1 MSLSSARNKYLLL
14 FLSFSLFL
22 IFSTSSYAGNFG
34 VGTHAGYGA
43 LSHKEEGM
51 SESNEN
57 VLFYGVSGE
66 YTLKSN
72 PHLFTGF
79 VIDWGTGFY
88 NDERWEDKGAQSQS
102 NDIRFFG
109 QFYEA
114 RLGYKNDFGDY
125 YYRAFA
131 AQGMDI
137 LRFKRDDFVF
147 TGTPLQASGTEKL
160 NLWRTSLGAG
170 FGRRIGKWAL
180 DSRIA
185 YSLHPSGRV
194 EYSAYPGIDF
204 DTKGTCIDGGVGLA
218 TSITDRMSFYAGISG
233 SLIELDESDSK
244 QFGSA
249 LVSFPGSTTEI
260 WVGML
265 NLTYAF

>member
-1 MSLSSARNKYLLL
+1 MRLSSVRNKYLILL
-14 FLSFSLFL
+14 LSFSLL
-22 IFSTSSYAGNFG
+22 LLFSTASYAGNFG
-34 VGTHAGYGA
+34 VGTHAGYGT
-43 LSHKEEGM
+43 LSHEEKGS
-51 SESNEN
+51 SESDQN

-66 YTLKSN
+66 YTLQSN

-88 NDERWEDKGAQSQS
+88 DDEKWENKGAQSQS
-102 NDIRFFG
+102 NDIKFFG
-109 QFYEA
+109 QFYDV
-114 RLGYKNDFGDY
+114 RFGYKNDFGDY
-125 YYRAFA
+125 YYRAFVA
-131 AQGMDI
+131 GGYDI
-137 LRFKRDDFVF
+137 LRFKRDDFIF
-147 TGTPLQASGTEKL
+147 SGAPLQASGTETL
-160 NLWRTSLGAG
+160 NLLRTGIGAG

-185 YSLHPSGRV
+185 YSLHPSGKV

-204 DTKGTCIDGGVGLA
+204 DTEGTCIDGGVGLA
-218 TSITDRMSFYAGISG
+218 TGITDRMSFYAGISG
-233 SLIELDESDSK
+233 SLIELDESGSK
-244 QFGSA
+244 QSGSA

>member
-1 MSLSSARNKYLLL
+1 MKNKYLILL
-14 FLSFSLFL
+14 LSFSFILL
-22 IFSTSSYAGNFG
+22 LSTVSNAGNFG
-34 VGTHAGYGA
+34 AGSHAGYGN

-51 SESNEN
+51 SDSNEN

-66 YTLKSN
+66 YTLQSN
-72 PHLFTGF
+72 SHLFTGF

-88 NDERWEDKGAQSQS
+88 DEERWENKAAQSQS

-109 QFYEA
+109 QFYDI
-114 RLGYKNDFGDY
+114 RFGYKNDLGDY
-125 YYRAFA
+125 YYRAFVA
-131 AQGMDI
+131 EGRDI

-147 TGTPLQASGTEKL
+147 TGTPLQSSGTEKL

-194 EYSAYPGIDF
+194 EYSAYPGMDF
-204 DTKGTCIDGGVGLA
+204 DTKGTCLDGGVGLA
-218 TSITDRMSFYAGISG
+218 TSITDRMSFYAGVSG
-233 SLIELDESDSK
+233 SLIELDESDVK
-244 QFGSA
+244 QAGSVN
-249 LVSFPGSTTEI
+249 VSFPGSTTEI

>member
-1 MSLSSARNKYLLL
+1 MRLSSARSNYMFLLFSSALLL
-14 FLSFSLFL
+14 FFS
-22 IFSTSSYAGNFG
+22 SASYAGNFG
-34 VGTHAGYGA
+34 VGTHAGYGT
-43 LSHKEEGM
+43 LSHEEEGR
-51 SESNEN
+51 SGSDQN

-66 YTLKSN
+66 YTLKSA

-88 NDERWEDKGAQSQS
+88 DKERWEDKGAQSQE
-102 NDIRFFG
+102 DEIRFFG
-109 QFYEA
+109 QFYDI
-114 RLGYKNDFGDY
+114 RFGYKNDFGDY
-125 YYRAFA
+125 YYRVFVAE
-131 AQGMDI
+131 GMDI
-137 LRFKRDDFVF
+137 LRFKRDDLIF
-147 TGTPLQASGTEKL
+147 TGAPLQSSGTEKL

-170 FGRRIGKWAL
+170 FGRRIGRWAL

-194 EYSAYPGIDF
+194 RYSAYPGIDF
-204 DTKGTCIDGGVGLA
+204 ETEGTCIDGGVGLA
-218 TSITDRMSFYAGISG
+218 TGITERMSFYAGVSG

-244 QFGSA
+244 QSGSET
-249 LVSFPGSTTEI
+249 VSFPGSTTEI

>member
-1 MSLSSARNKYLLL
+1 MRLSFVRNKYLILL
-14 FLSFSLFL
+14 LSFTILLLS
-22 IFSTSSYAGNFG
+22 SASYAGNFG
-34 VGTHAGYGA
+34 AGTHTGYGT
-43 LSHKEEGM
+43 LSHEESGR
-51 SESNEN
+51 SESSQN

-66 YTLKSN
+66 YTLQSN
-72 PHLFTGF
+72 PHLFAGF

-88 NDERWEDKGAQSQS
+88 DKERWENKGAQSQE

-109 QFYEA
+109 QFYDV
-114 RLGYKNDFGDY
+114 RFGYKNDYGDY
-125 YYRAFA
+125 YYRVFVAE
-131 AQGMDI
+131 GIDI

-147 TGTPLQASGTEKL
+147 AGTPLQSSGTEKL

-180 DSRIA
+180 DSRIT

-204 DTKGTCIDGGVGLA
+204 ETSGTCIDGGVGLA
-218 TSITDRMSFYAGISG
+218 TGITERMSFYAGVSG
-233 SLIELDESDSK
+233 SLIELDESDVK
-244 QFGSA
+244 QSG
-249 LVSFPGSTTEI
+249 LGPVSFPGSVTEI